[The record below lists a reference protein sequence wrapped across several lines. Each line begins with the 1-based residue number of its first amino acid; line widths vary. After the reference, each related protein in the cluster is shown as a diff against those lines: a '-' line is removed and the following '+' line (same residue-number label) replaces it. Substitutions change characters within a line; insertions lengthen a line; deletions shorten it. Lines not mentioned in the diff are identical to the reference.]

1 MSPICGEHDKL
12 PIEIGPH
19 GQWQCMVQFCD
30 SRWSAGW
37 HWLEFD
43 VTHISHTS
51 MINYAQH
58 TLRVV

>member
-1 MSPICGEHDKL
+1 MSPIRAEHDKL

-19 GQWQCMVQFCD
+19 GQRQCMVQLSDFCWFAD
-30 SRWSAGW
+30 L
-37 HWLEFD
+37 HWFGFY

-51 MINYAQH
+51 MFNYAQH